1 MILELVRAV
10 LVQDYLEVHAKHHAV
25 AVADERYYYV
35 VVFSLVERSV
45 LGRHVHRVIS
55 PERSDDV
62 GVERTVGRQLRRRSW
77 ELLVVLV
84 LGERYEAD
92 VVYVH
97 RLVLLAVERELEG
110 KLDRVEVGLVK
121 IVSEVLVGGFGVVG
135 YVNPVVNHVVVVGL
149 RLVLIAYF
157 SRCLCLEVG
166 QVEPVVRLDGERQ
179 RLVARIVHGQR
190 LCDVG
195 AAVGRQGKGVG
206 ADGNLRA
213 SYYGATDSHNALR
226 YVLILDAYVGRYL
239 AFNLGRQ
246 GYEDILSISRLHGEA
261 LGNVLGDGHLAALNG
276 HSGNREV
283 VRSVVAEQHGAARR
297 RCAEHFS
304 EVNRLGVELHYG
316 HKSVSGDVSREHDVL
331 ARGHRVV
338 GENGQVVSKLACIHA
353 LNGLRRD
360 GDFLLLAHSDDATC
374 A

>member
-10 LVQDYLEVHAKHHAV
+10 LVQNYLEVHAEHHAV

-62 GVERTVGRQLRRRSW
+62 GVERTVGRQLRRGSW

-92 VVYVH
+92 IVYVH
-97 RLVLLAVERELEG
+97 RLVLLAVERELER

-121 IVSEVLVGGFGVVG
+121 IVSEVLVSGFRVVG
-135 YVNPVVNHVVVVGL
+135 YVNPVVFHLIIVGL
-149 RLVLIAYF
+149 RLVLVTYLAGIL
-157 SRCLCLEVG
+157 RLKVG

-179 RLVARIVHGQR
+179 RLVARVVHGQR

-195 AAVGRQGKGVG
+195 AAVGRKGKSVRV
-206 ADGNLRA
+206 DGNLRA
-213 SYYGATDSHNALR
+213 SDYGAADCYHALR
-226 YVLILDAYVGRYL
+226 SVLILDAYVVRYF
-239 AFNLGRQ
+239 AFGLGRQ
-246 GYEDILSISRLHGEA
+246 GYEDVLSISRLHGEA
-261 LGNVLGDGHLAALNG
+261 LGNVLGDGHLAAVNG

-304 EVNRLGVELHYG
+304 EVNRLGVELGYG
-316 HKSVSGDVSREHDVL
+316 HKSVAGDVRREHNVL
-331 ARGHRVV
+331 ARGHGVV
-338 GENGQVVSKLACIHA
+338 GENSQVVGQLAGIHA
-353 LNGLRRD
+353 LDCLRRN